1 MGLSQKP
8 HTIEV
13 PLTPHLKNITKG
25 DAMAKKKKHIGKAIG
40 IGAATLLVGAILGFG
55 IAQIPVID
63 NAITLDNAPTTEVAA
78 EA

>member
-1 MGLSQKP
+1 
-8 HTIEV
+8 
-13 PLTPHLKNITKG
+13 
-25 DAMAKKKKHIGKAIG
+25 MAKKKKHIGKAIG